1 MKQSFVTNVRNE
13 PMGTIMTKTV
23 SFVVITA
30 LSVILAPGALAQ
42 TPAPTASPAAP
53 SAIVKPLDRNDLRRH
68 IYVMEGALARA
79 VSFGA
84 QRLNREIRS
93 VAPEMVA
100 LSGEPQARGVY
111 LDGYG
116 VFFDVGVPI
125 LHQSMVWS
133 LRAIMGQNP
142 RDLADAL
149 NVLKQNAKP
158 ADAAQRAAVD
168 NAIAR
173 LERQIGPPADASDL
187 GFQVLRPNTQ
197 GAPVSL
203 PGPAAQSVQESAGQG
218 FSQDKRYLQDP
229 NAINRAYTESVQR
242 ELIDAMIDYSVP
254 MAIGPDEFLTVGA
267 RDNMQRDT
275 LAPPDPHEEV
285 VTILLRIKGSDLA
298 AYRAGQIDRVEVRK
312 RVQLRE
318 F

>member
-1 MKQSFVTNVRNE
+1 MTRTGSIVVTAA
-13 PMGTIMTKTV
+13 V
-23 SFVVITA
+23 SVMLV
-30 LSVILAPGALAQ
+30 SGARAQ
-42 TPAPTASPAAP
+42 TPAPAAP
-53 SAIVKPLDRNDLRRH
+53 ATSPTSAKPLDRNDLRRH

-93 VAPEMVA
+93 VVPEMIA

-133 LRAIMGQNP
+133 LRTMLGQNP
-142 RDLADAL
+142 RELTDAL

-158 ADAAQRAAVD
+158 ADAASRAAVD
-168 NAIAR
+168 NALAR
-173 LERQIGPPADASDL
+173 LELQIGPLADPADL
-187 GFQVLRPNTQ
+187 GFQTMRPSFSGQ
-197 GAPVSL
+197 QASL
-203 PGPAAQSVQESAGQG
+203 PGATPEPLQESVGQ
-218 FSQDKRYLQDP
+218 SLSADKKYLQDP

-254 MAIGPDEFLTVGA
+254 MAIGTDEFLTVGA
-267 RDNMQRDT
+267 RDNMQRDS

-298 AYRAGQIDRVEVRK
+298 AYRAGQIDRDQVRK
-312 RVQLRE
+312 RVQVRE